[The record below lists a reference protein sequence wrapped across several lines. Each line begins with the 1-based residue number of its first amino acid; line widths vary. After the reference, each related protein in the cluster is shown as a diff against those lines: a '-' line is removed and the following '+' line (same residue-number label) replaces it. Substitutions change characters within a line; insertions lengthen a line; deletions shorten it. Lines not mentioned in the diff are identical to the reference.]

1 MFHNKNIVEE
11 EQIFQDLVFKP
22 AWDLQNAL
30 SRS

>member
-11 EQIFQDLVFKP
+11 EDIFQKIVFKP

-30 SRS
+30 TRS